1 MGLRVQRYNLLR
13 THTLVNDPQVK
24 GNIPNA
30 DVFPK
35 EQMLWDSHW
44 ALEPWDQYWEDDL
57 PGVKNSKP
65 YIQKSQTAVTNQD
78 STFKGLAHNFTFY
91 ASEHRNSSDWK
102 VQVL

>member
-1 MGLRVQRYNLLR
+1 MSFLRSKCFE
-13 THTLVNDPQVK
+13 TPIEHSSP
-24 GNIPNA
+24 G
-30 DVFPK
+30 
-35 EQMLWDSHW
+35 
-44 ALEPWDQYWEDDL
+44 DQYWEDDL

-91 ASEHRNSSDWK
+91 ASEHRDSSDWK